1 MHTFPPLVGVIHLP
15 ALPGSPRNDLPV
27 DDLARQA
34 ARDAAE
40 LARAGFDGII
50 VENFGDVPFYPGR
63 VPHVTVAAMTACV
76 RAVCDAVELPVGVNV
91 LRNDG
96 QAALAVAVA
105 SRASFIR
112 VNVHSGV
119 KVTDQGMVETQAH
132 VLLRERAAFG
142 AEHVALWCDV
152 DVKHA
157 APLGER
163 TLGDE
168 AEDLVERELA
178 DVILVTGRGTGK
190 SVDLE
195 HLRAV
200 RSLVHAPVYAAS
212 GVTPSALA
220 ATLRL
225 CDGVIVGSA
234 IRKDGRAGHPL
245 AAERMREFVEA
256 FRKARSDARAEGAP
270 DGR

>member
-1 MHTFPPLVGVIHLP
+1 MPDFPPLVGVIHLP
-15 ALPGSPRNDLPV
+15 ALPGSPKNDLRI
-27 DDLARQA
+27 DRIAEQA
-34 ARDAAE
+34 ARDARA
-40 LARAGFDGII
+40 LAAAGFDGIV
-50 VENFGDVPFYPGR
+50 VENFGDVPFYPNS
-63 VPHVTVAAMTACV
+63 VPHITVAAMTACV
-76 RAVCDAVELPVGVNV
+76 RAVCDAVSLPVGVNV

-96 QAALAVAVA
+96 SAALAVAVA

-119 KVTDQGMVETQAH
+119 KITDQGLVESQAH
-132 VLLRERAAFG
+132 VLLRERAALH
-142 AEHVALWCDV
+142 AEHVSLWCDV

-163 TLGDE
+163 SLGDE

-190 SVDLE
+190 AVELP
-195 HLRAV
+195 HLQAV
-200 RSLVHAPVYAAS
+200 RDRVHVPVFAAS
-212 GVTPSALA
+212 GVTPETLA
-220 ATLRL
+220 ETLKR

-234 IRKDGRAGHPL
+234 VRQEGRAGYPL
-245 AAERMREFVEA
+245 EPDRMLAFSEA
-256 FRKARSDARAEGAP
+256 FRRARGDAGEDP